1 MSNKSKKTKSWDIEK
16 GTVVI
21 VEPMKRIPVD
31 SISALERD
39 IVRSIM
45 PINKI
50 QAAKYFDYGNPLERE
65 NKGMLNEDLES
76 YIREVNDMNKFN
88 LGRGTKRHRKRH
100 HKRTKRRNKKHN
112 KRTKRYKK

>member
-1 MSNKSKKTKSWDIEK
+1 MSNKRKKTTSWDIEK
-16 GTVVI
+16 GTIVI
-21 VEPMKRIPVD
+21 VEPMKRTPVD

-45 PINKI
+45 PINKV

-88 LGRGTKRHRKRH
+88 LGRGTRR
-100 HKRTKRRNKKHN
+100 RTKRYNKRTKKHN
-112 KRTKRYKK
+112 KRSKKHNKRHKK